1 MRRQSVSVRS
11 RDHPPDHQSRQKEK
25 VYKEKNET
33 KEKKREGKA
42 ATKRGFHE
50 LAHPSWSGWFLS
62 TDERERADLFRII
75 FLYKTLPACLPAFQ
89 IVESSPRPLPPCL
102 AVPGD

>member
-1 MRRQSVSVRS
+1 MQTSVHS
-11 RDHPPDHQSRQKEK
+11 RDHPDHQSRQKEK
-25 VYKEKNET
+25 VLKKNGT

-62 TDERERADLFRII
+62 TDERERADLF
-75 FLYKTLPACLPAFQ
+75 
-89 IVESSPRPLPPCL
+89 
-102 AVPGD
+102 